1 MIPKSYKMP
10 SVPKKISRL
19 HTNYIPMPNT
29 KESESRVMQPISIK
43 ELIQDNFGFN
53 TTDDETDGECMS
65 ENDLSI
71 SSSTDSIPAPS
82 LSQSNSGT
90 EVKTSSNFLLI
101 CDDLSHEFPNTPVHQ
116 LEKGFNEGVEEL
128 KGLNS
133 PEKVKDE
140 CVLVS
145 EGEEKCA
152 SVPGCAFSS
161 PDILSDI
168 HSPAARAELS
178 TRGEKTNDICDEM
191 SYECPKTRI
200 HELEENRENFED
212 TVNAVTKGTFESS
225 LSKYSPGV
233 SLQNSMSPV
242 TDGTAVILAQ
252 REETPRLAENRNVRR
267 NLTHSFRQTTPKK
280 RWLSNAEIDGFV
292 STESTSIGREDL
304 KIIPT
309 SKTPVNRG
317 CFWVTDCDT
326 LT

>member
-1 MIPKSYKMP
+1 MSSSSTCSDPSKLVTGSANTPGVVMTNYTSDMSTGAQNYFDSEVHNHNGGTKDFYAEDTDHEVINRSGAFGSSLVIPKSYKMP

-168 HSPAARAELS
+168 QSPAARAELS
-178 TRGEKTNDICDEM
+178 TRGEKTNDICD
-191 SYECPKTRI
+191 SLDR
-200 HELEENRENFED
+200 
-212 TVNAVTKGTFESS
+212 SS
-225 LSKYSPGV
+225 
-233 SLQNSMSPV
+233 
-242 TDGTAVILAQ
+242 
-252 REETPRLAENRNVRR
+252 
-267 NLTHSFRQTTPKK
+267 
-280 RWLSNAEIDGFV
+280 
-292 STESTSIGREDL
+292 
-304 KIIPT
+304 
-309 SKTPVNRG
+309 
-317 CFWVTDCDT
+317 
-326 LT
+326 